1 VHLAAEGFEIEADV
15 LVACVHKG
23 PRMTVI
29 PIRYSAREGRTKLSS
44 FRDGVRM
51 GAFLCKK

>member
-1 VHLAAEGFEIEADV
+1 MHLAAEGFEIEADV